1 MFNFI
6 FLLLII
12 IGVIGIIYI
21 YKKYAN
27 DIKEDLEKISSNS
40 NSFWSKWQKI
50 INAEKIDKMESKI
63 VTFLEKVLRRSRV
76 IVLRIDNNLSNKL
89 TVIRKKQNE
98 QQEKQISFSG
108 LNEKDFFKTKTLPNR
123 IKKTELEL
131 LEKFINDRNNLDSYK
146 NLARFYLNQNEYRNC
161 RQILLEALTID
172 PEDKIISDLFV
183 SLYEKIKP
191 KEISTL

>member
-12 IGVIGIIYI
+12 IGIIGIIYI

-40 NSFWSKWQKI
+40 NSIWSKFQKI
-50 INAEKIDKMESKI
+50 VNAEKIDKIENKLVI
-63 VTFLEKVLRRSRV
+63 LLEKILRRSRV
-76 IVLRIDNNLSNKL
+76 IVLRIDNTISNKL
-89 TVIRKKQNE
+89 TVIRKKQNI

-108 LNEKDFFKTKTLPNR
+108 LNEKLFFKTKNLPTKV
-123 IKKTELEL
+123 KKTELEL
-131 LEKFINDRNNLDSYK
+131 LGKFIDDRNNLESYK

-161 RQILLEALTID
+161 RHILLEALAVD
-172 PEDKIISDLFV
+172 PQDKIISDLFV
-183 SLYEKIKP
+183 TLYEKIKP
-191 KEISTL
+191 EEITVS

>member
-63 VTFLEKVLRRSRV
+63 VTFLEKILRRSRV

-108 LNEKDFFKTKTLPNR
+108 LNKNDFFKTKALPNR

-131 LEKFINDRNNLDSYK
+131 LENFIVDRNNLESYK
-146 NLARFYLNQNEYRNC
+146 NLARFYLNQSEYRNC
-161 RQILLEALTID
+161 RNVLLEALTVD

-183 SLYEKIKP
+183 SLYEKVKP
-191 KEISTL
+191 ETLSSN